1 MRVSDKNSPDFGS
14 IEWETIS
21 IRCAR
26 ICARTN
32 NLSLPFVF
40 NFLTKMAP
48 TINEDGIR
56 AVGQVIARSSNF
68 STNCSIKEQLPR
80 GKPVERKNSG
90 QNNKNKRLHYSL

>member
-1 MRVSDKNSPDFGS
+1 MRVSDKNSPNFGS
-14 IEWETIS
+14 IEWEGI
-21 IRCAR
+21 I
-26 ICARTN
+26 IVDFYGF
-32 NLSLPFVF
+32 PFDF
-40 NFLTKMAP
+40 NFLTKVTS